1 MSSQELQKVQERRP
15 FHDYPSRQGLYDP
28 SLEKDACG
36 VGFVVQIKGVPSKQI
51 LKAART
57 MLLRMEHRG
66 ACGSDNS
73 GDGAGVLTGIP
84 HELYAESMSKQ
95 GVTLPQPG
103 RYATGILFLEN
114 GLGEQITQMKSMF
127 VSLVAECGL
136 NFLGWREVE
145 KDASYLGQVAR
156 ASEPIIVQVF
166 VSDQNENFKQTDFDK
181 KVYMLR
187 KYSNSKIS
195 SAGHRFYVC
204 SLSSKTIVYK
214 GQFNTKQLWQYYKD
228 LQSPDFSTHVAI
240 VHSRFSTNTFPSWER
255 AHPHRMLA
263 HNGEINT
270 LRGNVNYMRSREG
283 VMTSEYYGEKLPNL
297 YPVIEPEMSDS
308 GALDNVLEFL
318 YNAGGRSIPEAVCN
332 LIPEAWQ
339 NDSMMDADKKAYY
352 RWSAYSLEP
361 WDGPALVTFSDG
373 RYTGAVLDRNGLRPA
388 RYYVTE
394 DDVMYMS
401 SEVGVAD
408 VPDESVLRKG
418 RLKPGGMLLVDTK
431 RQRVVEDVDLKHEL
445 ASLRPI
451 DQWICEQS
459 VGMEDLRRVHKKL
472 VTHPRD
478 RSLYNDDRRLPLFG
492 FTNETTLMLLIPMI
506 SNEKEALG
514 SMGNDAPLACLSSYN
529 PLLFEYFKQLFAQVT
544 NPPIDPFRESVVMTL
559 ECPIGPEANILEP
572 SAKQCRR
579 LWLRHPILSLHD
591 MEVLRSMNYRGMR
604 TKELDMCYPQTKDL
618 NALEARLNQLC
629 EEAEKAIVRENYS
642 FVLLSDRKAGQ
653 DFIPVPSL
661 AAIGAVHQYL
671 VEKKLRLQCGL
682 LLESAEPREVH
693 HLCTVLGFGAD
704 AVCPYLVYETI
715 AKIRDERRHEVLKNM
730 TDDDIY
736 KSYASATKR
745 GIFKVMA
752 KMGIS
757 SLHSYKGAQIF
768 EAVGL
773 GDDVMSKCFTGTA
786 SRIGGVSFRHL
797 AAESL
802 ARFEYAYSDR
812 QGDNNLVNNPGYYH
826 WRSGGES
833 HINEPSSVANLQEA
847 ARLNSPDA
855 YKKFAEQ
862 ADQSSAR
869 CTIRGQLD
877 FAVDSAHSIDLDLV
891 EPAASIVRRF
901 ATGAM
906 SFGSISYET
915 HTTLAIAMNQL
926 GGKSNTGEGGE
937 LAQRYLNPTT
947 RSAIKQVASG
957 RFGVNSAYLTNADE
971 IQIKMAQGAKPGEG
985 GELPG
990 YKVTDEI
997 AACRSSIAGV
1007 GLISPPPHHDIYS
1020 IEDLA
1025 QLIYDLKSANPSAR
1039 ISVKLVSEIGVGVV
1053 ASGVVKGKAEHVTIS
1068 GHDGGTGASSWTGI
1082 KHAGLPWELGLS
1094 ETHQTLVLND
1104 LRSRVV
1110 LQADGQLRTGR
1121 DVVMA
1126 ALLGADEFGFSTAP
1140 LIVLGCTL
1148 MRKCHLNTCPV
1159 GIATQDPILR
1169 KKFAG
1174 QPEHVI
1180 NYMFML
1186 AEEVRGYMA
1195 KLGFRSMKDMIGRVD
1210 KLRPKDRA
1218 PNRKPSLLTFDSIL
1232 YNASAARP
1240 EVLAQGGCVAQEF
1253 RLEDRVDFKLIED
1266 LRDVI
1271 ESRKPSAQLS
1281 LTIGN
1286 KDRAFGSTLSWAIS
1300 KRHGETGLPEGAIS
1314 LNLTGHA
1321 GQSFCAF
1328 LTYGVSIRL
1337 EGDACDYVAKGL
1349 SGGRVV
1355 VVPPASVNKQF
1366 ASEDNIIV
1374 GNVCLYG
1381 AVKGIAMFRGQA
1393 AERFCVR
1400 NSGALAVCEGCGDHG
1415 CEYMTGGT
1423 VIILGPTGR
1432 NFAAGM
1438 SGGIAYIYDIGNNFR
1453 QRCNK
1458 ASVDILP
1465 VIEPDDLKLL
1475 RQVLTEFVA
1484 ETGSQRAQQV
1494 LNNFDEIVGTS
1505 FLKVFPHE
1513 FQRVLKEAKAKP
1525 ETYSHL
1531 SLQKQS
1537 AMSMAARK
1545 PLSQMVENQDID
1557 FIGDIDDEENERE
1570 DELVK
1575 TTVAS
1580 RHKQP
1585 PKQQQPSAN
1594 TSNSTS
1600 AASAV
1605 SAISTATT
1613 AVSTVDTTAVNGGG
1627 NSSGLSDIED
1637 IIHADGSKPLKLAKL
1652 DKVRGF
1658 VKYPRAKYQYK
1669 EVQSRADSW
1678 DEIFNH
1684 SDVQRGLRLQSA
1696 RCMDCGIP
1704 FCQSNHG
1711 CPLGNIIPR
1720 FNDLVFRHQWQ
1731 MALETLLQTNNF
1743 PEFTGRVCPA
1753 PCEAACCLGINAPP
1767 VTIKDIENT
1776 IIEHAFEHGW
1786 IAPEIPPSRTGRRIA
1801 VVGSGP
1807 SGLACAAQLNK
1818 AGHLVTIFERNTA
1831 AGGLLRYGIPSM
1843 KLSKAV
1849 VERRVAL
1856 MEASGIEFRCG
1867 VNVGNGQAAAQ
1878 LLQQFDAI
1886 CLCTGATWPRDIPV
1900 PGRNLNG
1907 IHFAMSFLEN
1917 WQKTQSIED
1926 YGTDLALVA
1935 KDKDIVV
1942 LGGGDTGVDCLGTAL
1957 RQGARSLTTF
1967 EILPEP
1973 PATRSADNPWPQ
1985 WPKVF
1990 KRDYGHEEVKLRFG
2004 KDPRVF
2010 SIATKEFID
2019 DGNGNVAGV
2028 KTCKVNWTKD
2038 VAGRWVMS
2046 EVPDTEQVYKADLVL
2061 LAMGFLG
2068 PEKHIVDELNLQ
2080 CDPRSNIEAVVG
2092 SYRTSVPRV
2101 YAAGDCRRGQ
2111 SLVVHAIN
2119 EGRQAA
2125 REIDYHLMGRS
2136 YLAGPGGLVRI
2147 NYIKEA

>member
-1 MSSQELQKVQERRP
+1 
-15 FHDYPSRQGLYDP
+15 
-28 SLEKDACG
+28 
-36 VGFVVQIKGVPSKQI
+36 
-51 LKAART
+51 
-57 MLLRMEHRG
+57 
-66 ACGSDNS
+66 
-73 GDGAGVLTGIP
+73 
-84 HELYAESMSKQ
+84 
-95 GVTLPQPG
+95 
-103 RYATGILFLEN
+103 
-114 GLGEQITQMKSMF
+114 
-127 VSLVAECGL
+127 
-136 NFLGWREVE
+136 
-145 KDASYLGQVAR
+145 
-156 ASEPIIVQVF
+156 
-166 VSDQNENFKQTDFDK
+166 
-181 KVYMLR
+181 
-187 KYSNSKIS
+187 
-195 SAGHRFYVC
+195 
-204 SLSSKTIVYK
+204 
-214 GQFNTKQLWQYYKD
+214 
-228 LQSPDFSTHVAI
+228 
-240 VHSRFSTNTFPSWER
+240 
-255 AHPHRMLA
+255 
-263 HNGEINT
+263 
-270 LRGNVNYMRSREG
+270 
-283 VMTSEYYGEKLPNL
+283 
-297 YPVIEPEMSDS
+297 
-308 GALDNVLEFL
+308 
-318 YNAGGRSIPEAVCN
+318 
-332 LIPEAWQ
+332 
-339 NDSMMDADKKAYY
+339 
-352 RWSAYSLEP
+352 
-361 WDGPALVTFSDG
+361 
-373 RYTGAVLDRNGLRPA
+373 
-388 RYYVTE
+388 
-394 DDVMYMS
+394 
-401 SEVGVAD
+401 
-408 VPDESVLRKG
+408 
-418 RLKPGGMLLVDTK
+418 
-431 RQRVVEDVDLKHEL
+431 
-445 ASLRPI
+445 
-451 DQWICEQS
+451 
-459 VGMEDLRRVHKKL
+459 
-472 VTHPRD
+472 
-478 RSLYNDDRRLPLFG
+478 
-492 FTNETTLMLLIPMI
+492 
-506 SNEKEALG
+506 
-514 SMGNDAPLACLSSYN
+514 
-529 PLLFEYFKQLFAQVT
+529 
-544 NPPIDPFRESVVMTL
+544 
-559 ECPIGPEANILEP
+559 
-572 SAKQCRR
+572 
-579 LWLRHPILSLHD
+579 
-591 MEVLRSMNYRGMR
+591 
-604 TKELDMCYPQTKDL
+604 
-618 NALEARLNQLC
+618 
-629 EEAEKAIVRENYS
+629 
-642 FVLLSDRKAGQ
+642 
-653 DFIPVPSL
+653 
-661 AAIGAVHQYL
+661 
-671 VEKKLRLQCGL
+671 
-682 LLESAEPREVH
+682 
-693 HLCTVLGFGAD
+693 
-704 AVCPYLVYETI
+704 
-715 AKIRDERRHEVLKNM
+715 
-730 TDDDIY
+730 
-736 KSYASATKR
+736 
-745 GIFKVMA
+745 
-752 KMGIS
+752 
-757 SLHSYKGAQIF
+757 
-768 EAVGL
+768 
-773 GDDVMSKCFTGTA
+773 
-786 SRIGGVSFRHL
+786 
-797 AAESL
+797 
-802 ARFEYAYSDR
+802 
-812 QGDNNLVNNPGYYH
+812 
-826 WRSGGES
+826 
-833 HINEPSSVANLQEA
+833 
-847 ARLNSPDA
+847 
-855 YKKFAEQ
+855 
-862 ADQSSAR
+862 
-869 CTIRGQLD
+869 
-877 FAVDSAHSIDLDLV
+877 
-891 EPAASIVRRF
+891 
-901 ATGAM
+901 
-906 SFGSISYET
+906 
-915 HTTLAIAMNQL
+915 
-926 GGKSNTGEGGE
+926 
-937 LAQRYLNPTT
+937 
-947 RSAIKQVASG
+947 
-957 RFGVNSAYLTNADE
+957 
-971 IQIKMAQGAKPGEG
+971 
-985 GELPG
+985 
-990 YKVTDEI
+990 
-997 AACRSSIAGV
+997 
-1007 GLISPPPHHDIYS
+1007 
-1020 IEDLA
+1020 
-1025 QLIYDLKSANPSAR
+1025 
-1039 ISVKLVSEIGVGVV
+1039 
-1053 ASGVVKGKAEHVTIS
+1053 
-1068 GHDGGTGASSWTGI
+1068 
-1082 KHAGLPWELGLS
+1082 
-1094 ETHQTLVLND
+1094 
-1104 LRSRVV
+1104 
-1110 LQADGQLRTGR
+1110 
-1121 DVVMA
+1121 MA

-1300 KRHGETGLPEGAIS
+1300 KRHGETGLPEGSIS

-1575 TTVAS
+1575 TT
-1580 RHKQP
+1580 
-1585 PKQQQPSAN
+1585 
-1594 TSNSTS
+1594 
-1600 AASAV
+1600 
-1605 SAISTATT
+1605 
-1613 AVSTVDTTAVNGGG
+1613 
-1627 NSSGLSDIED
+1627 
-1637 IIHADGSKPLKLAKL
+1637 
-1652 DKVRGF
+1652 VRGF

-2004 KDPRVF
+2004 KDPG
-2010 SIATKEFID
+2010 IATKEFID

-2136 YLAGPGGLVRI
+2136 YLAGPGAAASRPGRAPSLRSSASQAAAFRTSVGLPGFPANGADEATSSRSEGIAATRWACHRLLTTRAVTSNFSLGNDARYRLRVSLGQSEDSTTRMRQFAKSDATSNRKNWCQAEPPGSTGLRLRSRKRTRRGLGLRIDVVQLLDSHEQGDDSILAREERLQEADVLYLVRVGSVRWVGPLLLVRVGAWAALPPGPLTVSRLLLVSLQF
-2147 NYIKEA
+2147 KTPSPFVTGPV